1 MTDITDYGPGPFVAN
16 IESSTLENIN
26 YRTTLWTGVN
36 LQVTLMAIQPGH
48 EIGLEVHDTHDQ
60 FLRIE
65 QGQATVSMG
74 PSQTELKVWK
84 ASNDDAVIV
93 PAGTWHNLVNNG
105 DVPLKVYSIYGP
117 PQHPHG
123 TVHVTKEEADVAESE
138 EE

>member
-1 MTDITDYGPGPFVAN
+1 MTDITDHGPGPFVAN
-16 IESSTLENIN
+16 IEAATLENTN

-74 PSQTELKVWK
+74 PSQTKLKVWQ

-93 PAGTWHNLVNNG
+93 PAGTWHNLVNSG

-123 TVHVTKEEADVAESE
+123 TVHVSKEEADKSE
-138 EE
+138 HE

>member
-16 IESSTLENIN
+16 IEAATLENTN

-74 PSQTELKVWK
+74 PSQTDLKVWQ

-105 DVPLKVYSIYGP
+105 DIPLKVYSIYGP

-123 TVHVTKEEADVAESE
+123 TVHVTKEEADKSE
-138 EE
+138 HK

>member
-1 MTDITDYGPGPFVAN
+1 MTDITDYGPEPFVAN
-16 IESSTLENIN
+16 IETSTLENIN
-26 YRTTLWTGVN
+26 YRTTLWTGKN

-65 QGQATVSMG
+65 EGQATVYMG
-74 PSQTELKVWK
+74 PSQTELKVWQ
-84 ASNDDAVIV
+84 ANNDDAVIV

-105 DVPLKVYSIYGP
+105 GVPLKVYSIYAP

-123 TVHVTKEEADVAESE
+123 TVHITKEEADASETEES
-138 EE
+138 

>member
-1 MTDITDYGPGPFVAN
+1 MTDITDHGPGPFVAN
-16 IESSTLENIN
+16 IEAATLENTN

-74 PSQTELKVWK
+74 PSQTELKVWQ

-93 PAGTWHNLVNNG
+93 PAGTWHNLVNSG

-123 TVHVTKEEADVAESE
+123 TVHVTNEEADVAEE
-138 EE
+138 